1 MLWCS
6 HSLAGQIKLVSVPQ
20 TRKGRE
26 WEKYEQ
32 IYREKKKTKGYRE
45 TEILQYVVWKVD
57 QKPEMK
63 PKLSL
68 WILLELKKE
77 RNLEG

>member
-1 MLWCS
+1 M
-6 HSLAGQIKLVSVPQ
+6 PQ
-20 TRKGRE
+20 TTKGRE

-68 WILLELKKE
+68 
-77 RNLEG
+77 